1 MILVYAYVTQHT
13 NFYDISSNFSEG
25 IARLKMIE
33 VIDLSDD
40 DDDETIVSH
49 KKSGPS
55 ANQVQ
60 IRLFYN
66 ETFF

>member
-1 MILVYAYVTQHT
+1 MYLQ
-13 NFYDISSNFSEG
+13 ISVKA
-25 IARLKMIE
+25 ARLKMIE

-40 DDDETIVSH
+40 DDDETNVSH